1 METVV
6 KKTQAKTKTSKK
18 TIDARSRIKPRGLCG
33 MFKDTLIVL
42 GNDEDVFSLNR
53 LEKAK
58 AGNYNGE

>member
-1 METVV
+1 MEAAV

-18 TIDARSRIKPRGLCG
+18 TIDARSRIKPRGLRG
-33 MFKDTLIVL
+33 MFKDTLIVI